1 MEPTDLEST
10 ENRQTAEVQ
19 NPRPSP
25 ARSEAARKNGEKSL
39 GHPRVPMDWREFERL
54 RRKGLSVAAI
64 ARQVGIS
71 RWTLKRRIAERLRMD
86 DPM

>member
-1 MEPTDLEST
+1 
-10 ENRQTAEVQ
+10 
-19 NPRPSP
+19 
-25 ARSEAARKNGEKSL
+25 
-39 GHPRVPMDWREFERL
+39 MDWREFERL